1 MEKDEVASRIFKSTT
16 RYNKLNELTDKELA
30 EKLMNDVWDK
40 MELFTYKSDLVQV
53 IIDRMSGETIQGEVP

>member
-16 RYNKLNELTDKELA
+16 RYYKLNELTDKELA